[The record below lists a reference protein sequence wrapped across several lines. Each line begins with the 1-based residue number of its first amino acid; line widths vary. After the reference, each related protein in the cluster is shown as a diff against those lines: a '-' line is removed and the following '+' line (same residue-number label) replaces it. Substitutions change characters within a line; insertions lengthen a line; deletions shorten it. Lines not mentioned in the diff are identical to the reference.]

1 MAIDYTIGYDC
12 VPKQT
17 FSAEGI
23 LERLKGKER
32 ADSVIQLF
40 RRSGDE
46 RPPSEMGFELTRST
60 PEGEEETRV
69 IVVQSM
75 LDRYEELSA
84 VEHHCA
90 ACPANRTGL
99 PFGCNGFI
107 QYPISQAAEQW
118 LLDRLPTP
126 DDTLVWSLLRLG
138 VKEFKYDGGSVEPLR
153 AADGTYFEVQTPD
166 RRLLGELRF
175 DANQLFEMIFA
186 VGSIQPNHGALLL
199 LFVNAIPRTLEADE
213 IMNITPAPPD
223 VETKHPFL
231 LKPEQNDD
239 HTISEMKAF
248 FRALYM
254 AWKLNVPMHVD
265 A

>member
-46 RPPSEMGFELTRST
+46 RPPSEMGFEFTRST

-69 IVVQSM
+69 IVVQTM
-75 LDRYEELSA
+75 LDRYAELEA

-90 ACPANRTGL
+90 GCPANRTGM

-107 QYPISQAAEQW
+107 QYPITAAAEKW

-126 DDTLVWSLLRLG
+126 DDTLIWSLLRLG
-138 VKEFKYDGGSVEPLR
+138 VKEFKYDGASVEPLR
-153 AADGTYFEVQTPD
+153 AASDTYFEA
-166 RRLLGELRF
+166 RRPGTRMLGELRL

-199 LFVNAIPRTLEADE
+199 LFAHAIPRTLEADE
-213 IMNITPAPPD
+213 IMHITPAPSD

-231 LKPEQNDD
+231 LKPEQTDD
-239 HTISEMKAF
+239 RTIAEFKAF

-254 AWKLNVPMHVD
+254 AWKLNVSLQID